1 MHFVIV
7 SNTIGAAIPP
17 TRKVPKPNCAMHR
30 LDAPCL
36 LMGDSDH
43 RFIYH
48 HASLRGVSLSLGA
61 ERSRQLQLWMKVHIF
76 CFRLLPSF
84 V

>member
-48 HASLRGVSLSLGA
+48 HASLSLQSGA
-61 ERSRQLQLWMKVHIF
+61 EHSRQLQLWMTVLHF
-76 CFRLLPSF
+76 NTLFSSHL
-84 V
+84 